1 MNNNLMPEVAKL
13 LGVEIGEKFS
23 IQGLDRG
30 PERFEAMLTETG
42 LVLPNFKAL
51 NDGGDNTYLAELLKG
66 NLEYEKL
73 PWEPKEGERYCYP
86 SFSAKNVDC
95 TNWICCSFDYAM
107 KSLGMVYRTCEEA
120 QAHFAEDYERLTGK
134 KLEGYHGRGKEK
146 A

>member
-73 PWEPKEGERYCYP
+73 PWEPKEGDMYYILNTNALFIE
-86 SFSAKNVDC
+86 SFMWGNS
-95 TNWICCSFDYAM
+95 TFDYAAKNM
-107 KSLGMVYRTCEEA
+107 GIIYRTKAEA
-120 QAHFAEDYERLTGK
+120 EAHLEEDYERLTGK
-134 KLEGYHGRGKEK
+134 KLSSVE
-146 A
+146 

>member
-1 MNNNLMPEVAKL
+1 MAKNLIPEIAKL
-13 LGVEIGEKFS
+13 LGVEMGEKFS

-73 PWEPKEGERYCYP
+73 PWEPKEGDMYYIL
-86 SFSAKNVDC
+86 NVKALFVESYVWGNS
-95 TNWICCSFDYAM
+95 TFDYAL
-107 KSLGMVYRTCEEA
+107 KAIGMIYRTREEA
-120 QAHFAEDYERLTGK
+120 QAHFAENYEKLTGK
-134 KLEGYHGRGKEK
+134 KLSSVE
-146 A
+146 